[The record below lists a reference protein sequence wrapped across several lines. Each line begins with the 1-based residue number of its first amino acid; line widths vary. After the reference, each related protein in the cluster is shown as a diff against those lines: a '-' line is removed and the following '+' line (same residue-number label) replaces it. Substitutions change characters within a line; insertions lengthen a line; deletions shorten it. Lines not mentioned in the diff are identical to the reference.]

1 MRVNYILFGLEVP
14 AGEHDVQL
22 SFTPE
27 GWGTAKMLSRA
38 GSLLLAALLGLSIR
52 FGSRES

>member
-1 MRVNYILFGLEVP
+1 LTFEP
-14 AGEHDVQL
+14 Q
-22 SFTPE
+22 

-52 FGSRES
+52 FGSRESQG